1 MGWGLSWGFSWQFVW
16 ILRAGWS
23 PVTSGLG
30 TQNACPP
37 VIPQPPS
44 WGLCLHVCLCNCVSC
59 ICVWTPGG
67 LCVPVSVFPC
77 LCINVS
83 LPVYPSLSAPSASEE
98 ETWLLEWRLLG
109 FFLHVSW
116 ILCVMGR
123 ILASFW
129 SQKTPEVEKTLEK
142 PWPKHHL
149 LEMGEIGC
157 ILQEEKLW
165 ERRKSRVRGSRIA
178 PSSTAAT
185 RNGQVQTKMCW
196 KYEIHPRFQRL
207 KMKKRR

>member
-1 MGWGLSWGFSWQFVW
+1 MEACTCTHCLQVFENLVQGRGITYTDRKMEEMGWGLSWGFSWQFVW

-77 LCINVS
+77 LCISVS

-98 ETWLLEWRLLG
+98 ETWLLG
-109 FFLHVSW
+109 
-116 ILCVMGR
+116 
-123 ILASFW
+123 
-129 SQKTPEVEKTLEK
+129 
-142 PWPKHHL
+142 
-149 LEMGEIGC
+149 
-157 ILQEEKLW
+157 
-165 ERRKSRVRGSRIA
+165 
-178 PSSTAAT
+178 
-185 RNGQVQTKMCW
+185 
-196 KYEIHPRFQRL
+196 
-207 KMKKRR
+207 